1 MTALRH
7 SSRRCDDDVV
17 ELVGPPAFELGD
29 KVVARR
35 DVRNDGTYPGRPVGE
50 VLIQAGDVGYVQSV
64 GTYLQAYYIYGI
76 DFYGRRM
83 VVGMRA
89 RELEL
94 LDGTLNAPK
103 RPETPR

>member
-17 ELVGPPAFELGD
+17 ELVGPAAFEIGD
-29 KVVARR
+29 KVRALR
-35 DVRNDGTYPGRPVGE
+35 DVRNDGTYPGRPVGD

-83 VVGMRA
+83 IVGMRA

-94 LDGTLNAPK
+94 VDGSCNAPQ
-103 RPETPR
+103 